1 MERLTLDN
9 AIKYIKE
16 VARKN
21 RINKEKNTIIIPN
34 SFISSNDCADKY
46 GQVAK
51 WLEELKSYKDLEEQG
66 LLVRL
71 PCKVGDIV
79 YVDSEILPIEDMECY
94 EDIDNKIPSYFQGRV
109 VSFRFAQRN
118 WAKIAVKA
126 KWLYEWIDDETGPES
141 DYIECE
147 KNFTIL
153 LSTISKTVFL
163 TREEAEKK
171 LEKLKNEI

>member
-1 MERLTLDN
+1 MGRLTLDD
-9 AIKYIKE
+9 AIKYTKE

-51 WLEELKSYKDLEEQG
+51 WLKELKSYKEAEEQG

-79 YVDSEILPIEDMECY
+79 YVDSTTLPIENMECY
-94 EDIDNKIPSYFQGRV
+94 EDICNKIPSYFQGRV

-118 WAKIAVKA
+118 WVKIAVKV
-126 KWLYEWIDDETGPES
+126 KRLYEWINDETGPES

-147 KNFTIL
+147 KTFSIL
-153 LSTISKTVFL
+153 LSMIGKNIFL
-163 TREEAEKK
+163 TREAAEKK
-171 LEKLKNEI
+171 LV

>member
-1 MERLTLDN
+1 MDRLTLDN

-46 GQVAK
+46 GQVAER
-51 WLEELKSYKDLEEQG
+51 LEELKSYRDLEEQD

-71 PCKVGDIV
+71 PCKVGDTV
-79 YVDSEILPIEDMECY
+79 YVDSAILPIEDMECY
-94 EDIDNKIPSYFQGRV
+94 EDIDNKIPSYFQARV
-109 VSFRFAQRN
+109 VSFRFAQIN
-118 WAKIAVKA
+118 WVRIAVKA
-126 KWLYEWIDDETGPES
+126 KWLCEWIDDETGPES
-141 DYIECE
+141 GYIECE
-147 KNFTIL
+147 KKFSIL
-153 LSTISKTVFL
+153 LPMIGKYIFL

-171 LEKLKNEI
+171 LEEMKNE